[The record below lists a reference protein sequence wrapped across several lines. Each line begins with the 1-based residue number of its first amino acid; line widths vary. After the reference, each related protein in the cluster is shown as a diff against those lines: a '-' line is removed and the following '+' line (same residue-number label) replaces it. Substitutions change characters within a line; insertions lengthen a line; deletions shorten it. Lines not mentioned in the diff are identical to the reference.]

1 MVNLWPSFISPKQR
15 ETITQLIRF
24 CIVGFSG
31 MFIDMGTTVLTTELL
46 GFDPRL
52 GAVCGF
58 VLAVI
63 NNYFL
68 NRFWTFKGKVKTSQK
83 FAFVSFIL
91 ISLIGMTISIG
102 VMHLSITYLGL
113 NKATPAEIA
122 AASGFVVYW
131 LKYRYLLARFMG
143 IVVAT
148 LWNFTGSKKIA
159 FKS

>member
-1 MVNLWPSFISPKQR
+1 MINLWPAFVTPKQR
-15 ETITQLIRF
+15 ETIIQLIRF

-31 MFIDMGTTVLTTELL
+31 MFIDMGTTVFCTELL

-52 GAVCGF
+52 GAVLGF

-68 NRFWTFKGKVKTSQK
+68 NRIWTFKGKAKTSQK
-83 FAFVSFIL
+83 FAFVTFIL
-91 ISLIGMTISIG
+91 ISLIGMAISIG

-122 AASGFVVYW
+122 AASGFMVYW
-131 LKYRYLLARFMG
+131 LEYRYLVARFMG

-159 FKS
+159 FKG